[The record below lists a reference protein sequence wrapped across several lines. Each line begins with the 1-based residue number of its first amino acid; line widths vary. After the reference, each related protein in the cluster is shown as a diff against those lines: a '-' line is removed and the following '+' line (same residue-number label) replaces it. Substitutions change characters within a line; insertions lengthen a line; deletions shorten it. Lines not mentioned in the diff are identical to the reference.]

1 MRRFCNYKP
10 LLGAILLLTLVAVP
24 AAAREWSEEYEK
36 KVGKR
41 AVEAVLEEYEVYE
54 DEEAQQHIEQIAARL
69 VPHTQRPE
77 LEYTVYLLDSEEVN
91 AFTVPGGHVFVTKG
105 LLEEAESEAQLAG
118 IIAHEMAH
126 NCTYDSLDQLKRA
139 QDMSLATAAAVLVA
153 VLTGRGSEATYG
165 VLTAGQVVTR
175 GVLSTYSIEIES
187 RADQN
192 AARYLI
198 GADYNPVGLLTFM
211 EELAREE
218 RHSPNPNLGIFQTH
232 PLSRK
237 RVADLIDQLNEA
249 GVDINRRAVTK
260 WDSPVVEA
268 GQVNDRPVQILKLW
282 DQRLFAFDYGPDP
295 PDVESRGQQMVQVL
309 TDLLREGIMA
319 YEFGLTRDEEDN
331 IAVTVRGEIVL
342 TVYRE
347 DADLVGKSIGDTAI
361 EVTQNI
367 KAALLKER
375 IDRLY

>member
-1 MRRFCNYKP
+1 MRRVCNHKP

-36 KVGKR
+36 KVGER

-77 LEYTVYLLDSEEVN
+77 LGYTVYLLDSEEAN
-91 AFTVPGGHVFVTKG
+91 AFTVPGGHVFVTKA
-105 LLEEAESEAQLAG
+105 LLEDVESEAQLAG

-165 VLTAGQVVTR
+165 AFVMGELVTR

-187 RADQN
+187 RADRN
-192 AARYLI
+192 AAHYLMEA
-198 GADYNPVGLLTFM
+198 GYNPVGLLTFM

-218 RHSPNPNLGIFQTH
+218 RQGDHY
-232 PLSRK
+232 
-237 RVADLIDQLNEA
+237 E
-249 GVDINRRAVTK
+249 
-260 WDSPVVEA
+260 
-268 GQVNDRPVQILKLW
+268 
-282 DQRLFAFDYGPDP
+282 
-295 PDVESRGQQMVQVL
+295 RGCA
-309 TDLLREGIMA
+309 T
-319 YEFGLTRDEEDN
+319 
-331 IAVTVRGEIVL
+331 
-342 TVYRE
+342 
-347 DADLVGKSIGDTAI
+347 
-361 EVTQNI
+361 
-367 KAALLKER
+367 
-375 IDRLY
+375 